1 MRSQNNQ
8 VLITGAAGFIGFH
21 ITEMLLMSGT
31 KCVGIDNMNNYYDKN
46 LKILRLNKLKKF
58 KNFKFFKID
67 LSKKKSFKKIEKFE
81 FDLVINLA
89 AQAGVR
95 YAFKKP
101 ESYIKSNIFGFS
113 NLLEFSKNKKIKKII
128 FASTSSVYGDVKKY
142 PWSESDNVKSPLTI
156 YSSSKIFNENLAYSY
171 SKYYNMQVLGL
182 RFFTVYG
189 KYGRPDMSIYK
200 FTKNILK
207 GRPITVF
214 NKGNHTRDFTH
225 IDIIKDVFQNIIK
238 QKKWNEIFKNKNH
251 EILNI
256 AGGDKIK
263 LLKLIE
269 LIEKNCQKKS
279 IKKFL
284 GLQMGDIKETHANL
298 SKLKKYNLLNKNV
311 PIEKGLSDFV
321 KWYKNYELN

>member
-21 ITEMLLMSGT
+21 ITEMLLLSGI
-31 KCVGIDNMNNYYDKN
+31 KCVGIDNINNYYDQN

-58 KNFKFFKID
+58 KNFRFFKID
-67 LSKKKSFKKIEKFE
+67 LSKKNSFKKIKKFE

-101 ESYIKSNIFGFS
+101 ESYIKSNIVGFS

-128 FASTSSVYGDVKKY
+128 FASTSSVYGDLKKY

-200 FTKNILK
+200 FTRNILK

-251 EILNI
+251 EFLNI

-263 LLKLIE
+263 LLKLID
-269 LIEKNCQKKS
+269 LIGKNCQKKS

-298 SKLKKYNLLNKNV
+298 SKLKKYNLLNKKV
-311 PIEKGLSDFV
+311 PIEKGVSDFV
-321 KWYKNYELN
+321 KWYKNYALN